1 MTAKGSDTDR
11 SSKQADDALNVDVA
25 NGLSSDQVRERQRQY
40 GRNEVVEKQANSA
53 IAYSARSG
61 FRR

>member
-25 NGLSSDQVRERQRQY
+25 NGLSSDKSKK
-40 GRNEVVEKQANSA
+40 GKNNMGAMK
-53 IAYSARSG
+53 
-61 FRR
+61 